1 MLRQPQNM
9 SWPFYGD
16 HVHNYA
22 SYDGVFN
29 DYEIETIINHSKQ
42 YQLEKARLDGEIEET
57 YVRSN
62 DIVFIGPDGIEWLFE
77 RLTQACHEMNQKFFK
92 FDIFGLAE
100 GLQFTQYTAPNQFY
114 KMHIDKLFMK
124 NVRKLSIVVQLTDE
138 NEYEG
143 GDLELILGS
152 GDDTVK
158 MPRKQGKLIMFPSY
172 ILHQVT
178 PITKGQRHSLVGWIT
193 GKPFV

>member
-1 MLRQPQNM
+1 MLKQPQNM

-29 DYEIETIINHSKQ
+29 DYEIETIVNHSKQ
-42 YQLEKARLDGEIEET
+42 YQLEKAKLENDAEENSI
-57 YVRSN
+57 RN
-62 DIVFIGPDGIEWLFE
+62 NEIVFIGPEGIEWLFSK
-77 RLTQACHEMNQKFFK
+77 LANVCSEMNERFFK

-114 KMHIDKLFMK
+114 KMHMDKLFMK

-143 GDLELILGS
+143 GDLELILGAD
-152 GDDTVK
+152 DDTVK
-158 MPRKQGKLIMFPSY
+158 MTRKKGKVIMFPSY
-172 ILHQVT
+172 IIHQVA
-178 PITKGQRHSLVGWIT
+178 PVTKGQRHSLVGWIT
-193 GKPFV
+193 GKPFT

>member
-1 MLRQPQNM
+1 M

-29 DYEIETIINHSKQ
+29 DYEIETIVNHSKQ
-42 YQLEKARLDGEIEET
+42 YQLEKAKLENDAEENSI
-57 YVRSN
+57 RN
-62 DIVFIGPDGIEWLFE
+62 NEIVFIGPEGIEWLFS
-77 RLTQACHEMNQKFFK
+77 RLANVCSEMNERFFK

-114 KMHIDKLFMK
+114 KMHMDKLFMK

-143 GDLELILGS
+143 GDLELILGAD
-152 GDDTVK
+152 DDTVK
-158 MPRKQGKLIMFPSY
+158 MPRKKGKLIMFPSY
-172 ILHQVT
+172 IIHQVT
-178 PITKGQRHSLVGWIT
+178 PVTKGQRHSLVGWIT
-193 GKPFV
+193 GKPFT

>member
-1 MLRQPQNM
+1 MRTPQNM

-29 DYEIETIINHSKQ
+29 DYEIETIVNHSKQ
-42 YQLEKARLDGEIEET
+42 YQLEKAKLENDAEENSI
-57 YVRSN
+57 RN
-62 DIVFIGPDGIEWLFE
+62 NEIVFIGPEGIEWLFS
-77 RLTQACHEMNQKFFK
+77 RLANVCSEMNERFFK

-114 KMHIDKLFMK
+114 KMHMDKLFMK

-143 GDLELILGS
+143 GDLELILGA

-158 MPRKQGKLIMFPSY
+158 MTRKKGKVIMFPSY
-172 ILHQVT
+172 IIHQVT
-178 PITKGQRHSLVGWIT
+178 PITKGQRHSLVSWIT
-193 GKPFV
+193 GKPFT

>member
-1 MLRQPQNM
+1 MRTPQNM

-29 DYEIETIINHSKQ
+29 DYEIETIVNHSKQ
-42 YQLEKARLDGEIEET
+42 YQLEKAKLENDAEENSI
-57 YVRSN
+57 RN
-62 DIVFIGPDGIEWLFE
+62 NEIVFIGPEGIEWLFS
-77 RLTQACHEMNQKFFK
+77 RLANVCSEMNERFFK

-114 KMHIDKLFMK
+114 KMHMDKLFMK

-143 GDLELILGS
+143 GDLELILGAD
-152 GDDTVK
+152 DDTVK
-158 MPRKQGKLIMFPSY
+158 MPRKKGKLIMFPSY
-172 ILHQVT
+172 IIHQVT
-178 PITKGQRHSLVGWIT
+178 PVTKGQRHSLVGWIT
-193 GKPFV
+193 GKPFT

>member
-1 MLRQPQNM
+1 MLKQPQNM

-22 SYDGVFN
+22 AYDGVFN
-29 DYEIETIINHSKQ
+29 DYEIETIVNHSKQ
-42 YQLEKARLDGEIEET
+42 YQLEKAKLENDAEENSI
-57 YVRSN
+57 RN
-62 DIVFIGPDGIEWLFE
+62 NEIVFIGPEGIEWLFSK
-77 RLTQACHEMNQKFFK
+77 LANVCSEMNERFFK

-114 KMHIDKLFMK
+114 KMHMDKLFMK

-143 GDLELILGS
+143 GDLELILGAD
-152 GDDTVK
+152 DDTVK
-158 MPRKQGKLIMFPSY
+158 MTRKKGKVIMFPSY
-172 ILHQVT
+172 IIHQVA
-178 PITKGQRHSLVGWIT
+178 PVTKGQRHSLVGWIT
-193 GKPFV
+193 GKPFT

>member
-1 MLRQPQNM
+1 MRTPQNM

-29 DYEIETIINHSKQ
+29 DYEIETIVNHSKQ
-42 YQLEKARLDGEIEET
+42 YQLEKAKLENDAEENSI
-57 YVRSN
+57 RN
-62 DIVFIGPDGIEWLFE
+62 NEIVFIGPEGIEWLFSK
-77 RLTQACHEMNQKFFK
+77 LANVCSEMNERFFK

-114 KMHIDKLFMK
+114 KMHMDKLFMK

-143 GDLELILGS
+143 GDLELILGA

-158 MPRKQGKLIMFPSY
+158 MTRKRGKVIMFPSY
-172 ILHQVT
+172 IIHQVT

-193 GKPFV
+193 GKPFT

>member
-1 MLRQPQNM
+1 M

-22 SYDGVFN
+22 SYDGVFS

-42 YQLEKARLDGEIEET
+42 YQLEKAKLENDAEENSI
-57 YVRSN
+57 RN
-62 DIVFIGPDGIEWLFE
+62 NEIVFIGPEGIEWLFS
-77 RLTQACHEMNQKFFK
+77 RLANVCSEMNERFFK

-114 KMHIDKLFMK
+114 KMHMDKLFMK

-143 GDLELILGS
+143 GDLELILGA

-158 MPRKQGKLIMFPSY
+158 MTRKKGKVIMFPSY
-172 ILHQVT
+172 IIHQVT
-178 PITKGQRHSLVGWIT
+178 PITKGQRYSLVGWIT
-193 GKPFV
+193 GKPFT

>member
-1 MLRQPQNM
+1 MLKQPQNM

-29 DYEIETIINHSKQ
+29 EYEIQTIINHSKQ
-42 YQLEKARLDGEIEET
+42 YQLEKAKLENNAEENSI
-57 YVRSN
+57 RN
-62 DIVFIGPDGIEWLFE
+62 NEIVFIGPEGIEWLFS
-77 RLTQACHEMNQKFFK
+77 RLANVCSEMNERFFK
-92 FDIFGLAE
+92 FDVFGLAE

-114 KMHIDKLFMK
+114 KMHMDKLFMK

-143 GDLELILGS
+143 GDLELILGAD
-152 GDDTVK
+152 DDTVK
-158 MPRKQGKLIMFPSY
+158 MTRKKGKVIMFPSY
-172 ILHQVT
+172 IIHQVT

>member
-1 MLRQPQNM
+1 MLKSPQNM

-22 SYDGVFN
+22 CYDGVFT
-29 DYEIETIINHSKQ
+29 DTEIQAIIDHAKLYE
-42 YQLEKARLDGEIEET
+42 LEKAKLENNNEET
-57 YVRSN
+57 SVRDN
-62 DIVFIGPDGIEWLFE
+62 EIVFIGPQGIEWLFS
-77 RLTQACHEMNQKFFK
+77 RLTQACHEMNDKFFR

-100 GLQFTQYTAPNQFY
+100 GLQFTQYTAPRQHY
-114 KMHIDKLFMK
+114 KIHMDKLFQR

-138 NEYEG
+138 DEYEG
-143 GDLELILGS
+143 GDLELILGA

-158 MPRKQGKLIMFPSY
+158 MPRKKGKLIMFPSY
-172 ILHQVT
+172 IIHQVT

-193 GKPFV
+193 GKPFT